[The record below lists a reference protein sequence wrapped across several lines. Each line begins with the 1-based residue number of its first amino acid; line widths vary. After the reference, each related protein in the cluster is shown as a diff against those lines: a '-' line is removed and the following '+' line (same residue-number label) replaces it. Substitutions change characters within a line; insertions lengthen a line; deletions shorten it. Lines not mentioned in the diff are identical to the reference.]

1 MIEKMKHKLVS
12 KSAIIIAFIF
22 VLAFALGCAKV
33 ENIPLSDEGAYALD
47 KSGVLSAETKNHIAL
62 YNQYLEE
69 SCGAQICVV
78 TIPTMDYVGYDDIE
92 NYAYDLFNAWGIGD
106 KDEDNG
112 VLLLLV
118 TDDELCWC
126 LQGEGIEDTLSSSA
140 ISDILS
146 ENMQDDFYAGKFD
159 SGTQKTFDALYR
171 RICAIY
177 SVDPDGV
184 DDFTYDALY
193 RRICAIYSVDP
204 DGVDDFTYDPGY
216 NNGTVFPNE
225 PVPAKSKKL
234 SFLEIIVDSGTQ
246 KTFDALYRRICAIYS
261 VDPDGVDDFT
271 YDPGYNNGTVFPNE
285 PVPAKSKKLSFWE
298 IIGIII
304 AVLVALRLI
313 GKVFSAIGSDSGNG
327 CGGCGCLPA
336 FLLGTRVG
344 STNRRGPRP
353 GGFHGGPRPGGGFTG
368 GGGRSRGGGGGFRG
382 GGFGGGFK
390 GGGGG
395 SRGGGAGFG
404 KK

>member
-1 MIEKMKHKLVS
+1 MTEEMKHKLVS
-12 KSAIIIAFIF
+12 KSAIIIALIF
-22 VLAFALGCAKV
+22 VLAFALGCAKA

-47 KSGVLSAETKNHIAL
+47 KSGVLSSETEDHIAR
-62 YNQYLEE
+62 YNQYLAE

-106 KDEDNG
+106 KDEENG

-126 LQGEGIEDTLSSSA
+126 LQGEGLEDTLSSSA
-140 ISDILS
+140 ISDILT
-146 ENMQDDFYAGKFD
+146 ENMQDDFYAGEFD
-159 SGTQKTFDALYR
+159 SGTKKTFDALYR
-171 RICAIY
+171 R
-177 SVDPDGV
+177 
-184 DDFTYDALY
+184 L
-193 RRICAIYSVDP
+193 
-204 DGVDDFTYDPGY
+204 
-216 NNGTVFPNE
+216 
-225 PVPAKSKKL
+225 
-234 SFLEIIVDSGTQ
+234 
-246 KTFDALYRRICAIYS
+246 CAIYS

-298 IIGIII
+298 IIVIII
-304 AVLVALRLI
+304 TVLVALRLI
-313 GKVFSAIGSDSGNG
+313 GKVFSAIGSNSGNG
-327 CGGCGCLPA
+327 CSGCGCLPA

-344 STNRRGPRP
+344 SSNRRGPRP
-353 GGFHGGPRPGGGFTG
+353 GGFHGGPRPGGGSRPSGGGFTG
-368 GGGRSRGGGGGFRG
+368 GGGRSRGGGGGFH
-382 GGFGGGFK
+382 GGGFK

-404 KK
+404 RK

>member
-1 MIEKMKHKLVS
+1 MTEEMKHKLVS

-22 VLAFALGCAKV
+22 VLAFALGCAKA

-47 KSGVLSAETKNHIAL
+47 KSGVLSSETEDHIAR
-62 YNQYLEE
+62 YNQYLAE

-140 ISDILS
+140 ISDILT

-184 DDFTYDALY
+184 DDFTYD
-193 RRICAIYSVDP
+193 
-204 DGVDDFTYDPGY
+204 PGY
-216 NNGTVFPNE
+216 NNGTV
-225 PVPAKSKKL
+225 S
-234 SFLEIIVDSGTQ
+234 
-246 KTFDALYRRICAIYS
+246 
-261 VDPDGVDDFT
+261 
-271 YDPGYNNGTVFPNE
+271 PNE

-313 GKVFSAIGSDSGNG
+313 GKLFSAIGSDSGN
-327 CGGCGCLPA
+327 GCGCLPA

-404 KK
+404 RK

>member
-1 MIEKMKHKLVS
+1 MTEEMKHKLVS

-47 KSGVLSAETKNHIAL
+47 KSGVLSSETEDHIAR
-62 YNQYLEE
+62 YNQYLAE

-78 TIPTMDYVGYDDIE
+78 TIPSMDYVGYDDIE

-106 KDEDNG
+106 KDEENG

-146 ENMQDDFYAGKFD
+146 ENMQDDFYAGEFD

-177 SVDPDGV
+177 SVDPDG
-184 DDFTYDALY
+184 
-193 RRICAIYSVDP
+193 I
-204 DGVDDFTYDPGY
+204 
-216 NNGTVFPNE
+216 
-225 PVPAKSKKL
+225 
-234 SFLEIIVDSGTQ
+234 
-246 KTFDALYRRICAIYS
+246 
-261 VDPDGVDDFT
+261 DDFT

-298 IIGIII
+298 IIVIII
-304 AVLVALRLI
+304 TVLVALRLI
-313 GKVFSAIGSDSGNG
+313 GKLFSAIGSNSGNG
-327 CGGCGCLPA
+327 CSGCGCLPA

-344 STNRRGPRP
+344 SSNRRGPRP
-353 GGFHGGPRPGGGFTG
+353 GGFHGGPRPGGGSRPSGGFTG
-368 GGGRSRGGGGGFRG
+368 GGGRSRGAGSGFHGGGGP
-382 GGFGGGFK
+382 GGGFK

-404 KK
+404 RK

>member
-1 MIEKMKHKLVS
+1 MTEEMKHKLVS

-22 VLAFALGCAKV
+22 VLAFALGCAKA

-47 KSGVLSAETKNHIAL
+47 KSGVLSSETEDHIAR
-62 YNQYLEE
+62 YNQYLAE

-140 ISDILS
+140 ISDILT
-146 ENMQDDFYAGKFD
+146 ENMQDDFYAGEFD
-159 SGTQKTFDALYR
+159 SGTKKTFDALYR
-171 RICAIY
+171 R
-177 SVDPDGV
+177 
-184 DDFTYDALY
+184 L
-193 RRICAIYSVDP
+193 CAIYSVDP

-225 PVPAKSKKL
+225 PVPAKGKEP
-234 SFLEIIVDSGTQ
+234 SFWEVIV
-246 KTFDALYRRICAIYS
+246 I
-261 VDPDGVDDFT
+261 
-271 YDPGYNNGTVFPNE
+271 
-285 PVPAKSKKLSFWE
+285 KLSFWE
-298 IIGIII
+298 IIVIII
-304 AVLVALRLI
+304 TVLVALRLI
-313 GKVFSAIGSDSGNG
+313 GKLFSAIGSNSGNG
-327 CGGCGCLPA
+327 GCGCGCLPA

-344 STNRRGPRP
+344 SSNRRGPRP
-353 GGFHGGPRPGGGFTG
+353 GGFHGGPRPGGGSRPSGGGFTG
-368 GGGRSRGGGGGFRG
+368 GGGRSRGGGGGFHG
-382 GGFGGGFK
+382 GGGSGGGFK

-404 KK
+404 RK

>member
-1 MIEKMKHKLVS
+1 MTEKMKHKLVS

-22 VLAFALGCAKV
+22 VLAFALGCAKA

-47 KSGVLSAETKNHIAL
+47 KSGVLSSETEDHIAR
-62 YNQYLEE
+62 YNQYLAE

-106 KDEDNG
+106 KDEENG

-126 LQGEGIEDTLSSSA
+126 LQGEGLEDTLSSSA
-140 ISDILS
+140 ISDILT
-146 ENMQDDFYAGKFD
+146 ENMQDDFYAGEFD
-159 SGTQKTFDALYR
+159 SGTKKTFDALYR
-171 RICAIY
+171 R
-177 SVDPDGV
+177 
-184 DDFTYDALY
+184 L
-193 RRICAIYSVDP
+193 
-204 DGVDDFTYDPGY
+204 
-216 NNGTVFPNE
+216 
-225 PVPAKSKKL
+225 
-234 SFLEIIVDSGTQ
+234 
-246 KTFDALYRRICAIYS
+246 CAIYS

-298 IIGIII
+298 IIVIII
-304 AVLVALRLI
+304 TVLVALRLI
-313 GKVFSAIGSDSGNG
+313 GKLFSAIGSNSGNG
-327 CGGCGCLPA
+327 CSGCGCLPA

-344 STNRRGPRP
+344 SSNRRGPWP
-353 GGFHGGPRPGGGFTG
+353 GGFHGGPRPGGGSRPSGGFTG
-368 GGGRSRGGGGGFRG
+368 GGGRSRGGGGGFHGG

-404 KK
+404 RK

>member
-1 MIEKMKHKLVS
+1 MTEEMKHKLVS

-22 VLAFALGCAKV
+22 VLAFALGCAKA

-47 KSGVLSAETKNHIAL
+47 KSGVLSSETEDHIAR
-62 YNQYLEE
+62 YNQYLAE

-140 ISDILS
+140 ISDILT
-146 ENMQDDFYAGKFD
+146 ENMQDDFYAGEFD

-171 RICAIY
+171 R
-177 SVDPDGV
+177 
-184 DDFTYDALY
+184 L
-193 RRICAIYSVDP
+193 
-204 DGVDDFTYDPGY
+204 
-216 NNGTVFPNE
+216 
-225 PVPAKSKKL
+225 
-234 SFLEIIVDSGTQ
+234 
-246 KTFDALYRRICAIYS
+246 CAIYS

-298 IIGIII
+298 IIVIII
-304 AVLVALRLI
+304 TVLVALRLI
-313 GKVFSAIGSDSGNG
+313 GKLFSAIGSNSGNG
-327 CGGCGCLPA
+327 CSGCGCLPA

-344 STNRRGPRP
+344 SSNRRGPRP
-353 GGFHGGPRPGGGFTG
+353 GGFHGGPRPGGGSRPSGGFTG
-368 GGGRSRGGGGGFRG
+368 GGGRSRGGGSGFHG
-382 GGFGGGFK
+382 GGGSGGGFK

-404 KK
+404 RK

>member
-1 MIEKMKHKLVS
+1 MTEEMKHKLVS

-22 VLAFALGCAKV
+22 VLAFASGCAKV

-106 KDEDNG
+106 KDEENG

-140 ISDILS
+140 ISDILT
-146 ENMQDDFYAGKFD
+146 ENMQDDFYAGEFD

-171 RICAIY
+171 R
-177 SVDPDGV
+177 
-184 DDFTYDALY
+184 L
-193 RRICAIYSVDP
+193 
-204 DGVDDFTYDPGY
+204 
-216 NNGTVFPNE
+216 
-225 PVPAKSKKL
+225 
-234 SFLEIIVDSGTQ
+234 
-246 KTFDALYRRICAIYS
+246 CAIYS

-298 IIGIII
+298 IIVIII
-304 AVLVALRLI
+304 TGLVALRLI
-313 GKVFSAIGSDSGNG
+313 GKLFSAIGSNSGNG
-327 CGGCGCLPA
+327 CSGCGCLPA

-344 STNRRGPRP
+344 SSNRRGPRP
-353 GGFHGGPRPGGGFTG
+353 GGFHGGPRPGGGSRPSGGFTG
-368 GGGRSRGGGGGFRG
+368 GGGRSRGGGSGFHG
-382 GGFGGGFK
+382 GGGSGGGFK

-404 KK
+404 RK

>member
-1 MIEKMKHKLVS
+1 MTEEMKHKLVS

-22 VLAFALGCAKV
+22 VLAFALGCAKA

-47 KSGVLSAETKNHIAL
+47 KSGVLSAETENRIAR
-62 YNQYLEE
+62 YNQYLAE

-140 ISDILS
+140 ISDILT
-146 ENMQDDFYAGKFD
+146 ENMQDDFYAGEFD
-159 SGTQKTFDALYR
+159 SGTKKTFDALYR
-171 RICAIY
+171 R
-177 SVDPDGV
+177 
-184 DDFTYDALY
+184 L
-193 RRICAIYSVDP
+193 
-204 DGVDDFTYDPGY
+204 
-216 NNGTVFPNE
+216 
-225 PVPAKSKKL
+225 
-234 SFLEIIVDSGTQ
+234 
-246 KTFDALYRRICAIYS
+246 CAIYS

-298 IIGIII
+298 IIVIII
-304 AVLVALRLI
+304 TVLVALRLI
-313 GKVFSAIGSDSGNG
+313 GKLFSAIGSNSGNG
-327 CGGCGCLPA
+327 GCGCGCLPA

-344 STNRRGPRP
+344 SSNRRGSWP
-353 GGFHGGPRPGGGFTG
+353 GGFHGGPRPGGGSRPSGGFTG
-368 GGGRSRGGGGGFRG
+368 GGGRSRGGGGGFHG
-382 GGFGGGFK
+382 GGGSGGGFK

-395 SRGGGAGFG
+395 SRGGGADFG
-404 KK
+404 RK

>member
-12 KSAIIIAFIF
+12 KLAIIIAFIF

-106 KDEDNG
+106 KDEENG

-159 SGTQKTFDALYR
+159 SGTQKTFY
-171 RICAIY
+171 
-177 SVDPDGV
+177 
-184 DDFTYDALY
+184 ALY

-225 PVPAKSKKL
+225 PVPAKGK
-234 SFLEIIVDSGTQ
+234 
-246 KTFDALYRRICAIYS
+246 
-261 VDPDGVDDFT
+261 
-271 YDPGYNNGTVFPNE
+271 E
-285 PVPAKSKKLSFWE
+285 PSFWE
-298 IIGIII
+298 VIVIII
-304 AVLVALRLI
+304 TVLVALRLI
-313 GKVFSAIGSDSGNG
+313 GKLFSAIGSNSGNG
-327 CGGCGCLPA
+327 GCGCGCLPA

-344 STNRRGPRP
+344 SSNRRGPRP
-353 GGFHGGPRPGGGFTG
+353 GGFHGGPRPGGGSRPSGGFTG
-368 GGGRSRGGGGGFRG
+368 GGGRSRGGGGGFHG
-382 GGFGGGFK
+382 GGGSGGGFK

-404 KK
+404 RK

>member
-1 MIEKMKHKLVS
+1 MTEEMKHKLVS

-22 VLAFALGCAKV
+22 VLAFALGCAKA

-47 KSGVLSAETKNHIAL
+47 KSGVLSSETEDHIAR
-62 YNQYLEE
+62 YNQYLAE

-140 ISDILS
+140 ISDILT
-146 ENMQDDFYAGKFD
+146 ENMRDDFYAGEFD
-159 SGTQKTFDALYR
+159 SGTKKTFDALYR
-171 RICAIY
+171 R
-177 SVDPDGV
+177 
-184 DDFTYDALY
+184 L
-193 RRICAIYSVDP
+193 CAIYSVDP

-225 PVPAKSKKL
+225 PVPAKGKEP
-234 SFLEIIVDSGTQ
+234 SFWEVIV
-246 KTFDALYRRICAIYS
+246 I
-261 VDPDGVDDFT
+261 
-271 YDPGYNNGTVFPNE
+271 
-285 PVPAKSKKLSFWE
+285 KLSFWE
-298 IIGIII
+298 IIVIII
-304 AVLVALRLI
+304 TVLVALMLI
-313 GKVFSAIGSDSGNG
+313 GKLFSAIGSNSGNG
-327 CGGCGCLPA
+327 GCGCGCLPA

-344 STNRRGPRP
+344 SSNRRGPRP
-353 GGFHGGPRPGGGFTG
+353 GGFHGGPRPGGGSRPSGGGFTG
-368 GGGRSRGGGGGFRG
+368 GGGRSRGGGSGFHG
-382 GGFGGGFK
+382 GGGSGGGFK

-404 KK
+404 RK

>member
-1 MIEKMKHKLVS
+1 MTEEMKHKLVS

-22 VLAFALGCAKV
+22 VLAFALGCAKA

-47 KSGVLSAETKNHIAL
+47 KSGVLSSETEDHIAR
-62 YNQYLEE
+62 YNQYLAE

-106 KDEDNG
+106 KDEENG

-140 ISDILS
+140 ISDILT
-146 ENMQDDFYAGKFD
+146 ENMQDDFYAGEFD
-159 SGTQKTFDALYR
+159 SGTKKTFDALYR
-171 RICAIY
+171 R
-177 SVDPDGV
+177 
-184 DDFTYDALY
+184 L
-193 RRICAIYSVDP
+193 CAIYSVDP

-216 NNGTVFPNE
+216 NNGTV
-225 PVPAKSKKL
+225 L
-234 SFLEIIVDSGTQ
+234 
-246 KTFDALYRRICAIYS
+246 
-261 VDPDGVDDFT
+261 
-271 YDPGYNNGTVFPNE
+271 PNE

-298 IIGIII
+298 IIVIII
-304 AVLVALRLI
+304 TVLVALRLI
-313 GKVFSAIGSDSGNG
+313 GKLFSAIGSNSGNG
-327 CGGCGCLPA
+327 CSGCGCLPA

-344 STNRRGPRP
+344 SSNRRGPWP
-353 GGFHGGPRPGGGFTG
+353 GGFHGGPRPGGGSRPSGGFTG
-368 GGGRSRGGGGGFRG
+368 GGGRSRGGGGGFHG
-382 GGFGGGFK
+382 GGGSGGGFK

-404 KK
+404 RK

>member
-1 MIEKMKHKLVS
+1 MTEEMKHKLVS

-22 VLAFALGCAKV
+22 VLAFALGCAKA

-47 KSGVLSAETKNHIAL
+47 KSGVLSSETEDHIAR
-62 YNQYLEE
+62 YNQYLAE

-106 KDEDNG
+106 KDEENG

-126 LQGEGIEDTLSSSA
+126 LQGEGLEDTLSSSA
-140 ISDILS
+140 ISDILT
-146 ENMQDDFYAGKFD
+146 ENMQDDFYAGEFD
-159 SGTQKTFDALYR
+159 SGTKKTFDALYR
-171 RICAIY
+171 R
-177 SVDPDGV
+177 
-184 DDFTYDALY
+184 L
-193 RRICAIYSVDP
+193 
-204 DGVDDFTYDPGY
+204 
-216 NNGTVFPNE
+216 
-225 PVPAKSKKL
+225 
-234 SFLEIIVDSGTQ
+234 
-246 KTFDALYRRICAIYS
+246 CAIYS

-298 IIGIII
+298 IIVIII
-304 AVLVALRLI
+304 TVLVALRLI
-313 GKVFSAIGSDSGNG
+313 GKLFSAIGSNSGNG
-327 CGGCGCLPA
+327 GCGCGCLPA

-344 STNRRGPRP
+344 SSNRRGPWP
-353 GGFHGGPRPGGGFTG
+353 GGFHGGPRPGGGSRPSGGFTG
-368 GGGRSRGGGGGFRG
+368 GGGRSRGGGGGFH
-382 GGFGGGFK
+382 GGGFK

-404 KK
+404 RK

>member
-146 ENMQDDFYAGKFD
+146 ENMQDDFYAGEFD

-171 RICAIY
+171 R
-177 SVDPDGV
+177 
-184 DDFTYDALY
+184 L
-193 RRICAIYSVDP
+193 
-204 DGVDDFTYDPGY
+204 
-216 NNGTVFPNE
+216 
-225 PVPAKSKKL
+225 
-234 SFLEIIVDSGTQ
+234 
-246 KTFDALYRRICAIYS
+246 CAIYS

-353 GGFHGGPRPGGGFTG
+353 GGFHGGPRPGGFHGGPRPGGGFTG

-404 KK
+404 RK

>member
-1 MIEKMKHKLVS
+1 MTEEMKHKLVS
-12 KSAIIIAFIF
+12 KSAIIIALIF
-22 VLAFALGCAKV
+22 VLAFALGCAKA

-106 KDEDNG
+106 KDEENG

-126 LQGEGIEDTLSSSA
+126 LQGEGLEDTLSSSA
-140 ISDILS
+140 ISDILT
-146 ENMQDDFYAGKFD
+146 ENMQDDFYAGEFD
-159 SGTQKTFDALYR
+159 SGTKKTFDALYR
-171 RICAIY
+171 R
-177 SVDPDGV
+177 
-184 DDFTYDALY
+184 L
-193 RRICAIYSVDP
+193 
-204 DGVDDFTYDPGY
+204 
-216 NNGTVFPNE
+216 
-225 PVPAKSKKL
+225 
-234 SFLEIIVDSGTQ
+234 
-246 KTFDALYRRICAIYS
+246 CAIYS

-298 IIGIII
+298 IIVIII
-304 AVLVALRLI
+304 TVLVALRLI
-313 GKVFSAIGSDSGNG
+313 GKVFSAIGSNSGNG
-327 CGGCGCLPA
+327 CSGCGCLPA

-344 STNRRGPRP
+344 SSNRRGPWP
-353 GGFHGGPRPGGGFTG
+353 GGFHGGPRPGGGSRPSGGFTG
-368 GGGRSRGGGGGFRG
+368 GGGRSRGGGGGFHG
-382 GGFGGGFK
+382 GGGSGGGFK

-404 KK
+404 RK

>member
-1 MIEKMKHKLVS
+1 MTEEMKHKLVS

-22 VLAFALGCAKV
+22 VLAFALGCAKA

-47 KSGVLSAETKNHIAL
+47 KSGVLSSETENHIAR
-62 YNQYLEE
+62 YNQYLAE

-126 LQGEGIEDTLSSSA
+126 LQGEGLEDTLSSSA
-140 ISDILS
+140 ISDILT
-146 ENMQDDFYAGKFD
+146 ENMQDDFYAGEFD
-159 SGTQKTFDALYR
+159 SGTKKTFDALYR
-171 RICAIY
+171 RLC
-177 SVDPDGV
+177 S
-184 DDFTYDALY
+184 
-193 RRICAIYSVDP
+193 IYSVDP

-216 NNGTVFPNE
+216 NNGIVFPNE
-225 PVPAKSKKL
+225 PVPAKGKEL
-234 SFLEIIVDSGTQ
+234 CFWEIIV
-246 KTFDALYRRICAIYS
+246 I
-261 VDPDGVDDFT
+261 
-271 YDPGYNNGTVFPNE
+271 
-285 PVPAKSKKLSFWE
+285 KLSFWE
-298 IIGIII
+298 IIVIII
-304 AVLVALRLI
+304 TVLVALRLI
-313 GKVFSAIGSDSGNG
+313 GKLFSAIGSNSGNG
-327 CGGCGCLPA
+327 CSGCGCLPA

-344 STNRRGPRP
+344 SSNRRGPWP
-353 GGFHGGPRPGGGFTG
+353 GGFHGGPRPGGGSRPSGGFTG
-368 GGGRSRGGGGGFRG
+368 GGGRSRGGGGGFHGGGGSG
-382 GGFGGGFK
+382 GGFT

-404 KK
+404 RK

>member
-1 MIEKMKHKLVS
+1 MTEEMKHKLVS

-22 VLAFALGCAKV
+22 VLAFALGCAKA

-47 KSGVLSAETKNHIAL
+47 KSGVLSSETENHIAR
-62 YNQYLEE
+62 YNQYLAE

-106 KDEDNG
+106 KDEENG

-126 LQGEGIEDTLSSSA
+126 LQGEGLEDTLSSSA
-140 ISDILS
+140 ISDILT
-146 ENMQDDFYAGKFD
+146 ENMQDDFYAGEFD
-159 SGTQKTFDALYR
+159 SGTKKTFDALYR
-171 RICAIY
+171 R
-177 SVDPDGV
+177 
-184 DDFTYDALY
+184 L
-193 RRICAIYSVDP
+193 
-204 DGVDDFTYDPGY
+204 
-216 NNGTVFPNE
+216 
-225 PVPAKSKKL
+225 
-234 SFLEIIVDSGTQ
+234 
-246 KTFDALYRRICAIYS
+246 CAIYS

-298 IIGIII
+298 IIVIII
-304 AVLVALRLI
+304 TVLVALRLI
-313 GKVFSAIGSDSGNG
+313 GKVFSAIGSNSGNG
-327 CGGCGCLPA
+327 CSGCGCLPA

-344 STNRRGPRP
+344 SSNRRGPWP
-353 GGFHGGPRPGGGFTG
+353 GGFHGGPRPGGGSRPSGGGFTG
-368 GGGRSRGGGGGFRG
+368 GGGRSRGGGGGFHG
-382 GGFGGGFK
+382 GGGSGGGFK

-404 KK
+404 RK

>member
-1 MIEKMKHKLVS
+1 MTEEMKHKLVS

-22 VLAFALGCAKV
+22 VLAFALGCAKA

-47 KSGVLSAETKNHIAL
+47 KSGVLSSETEDHIAR
-62 YNQYLEE
+62 YNQYLAE

-106 KDEDNG
+106 KDEENG

-126 LQGEGIEDTLSSSA
+126 LQGEGLEDTLSSSA
-140 ISDILS
+140 ISDILT
-146 ENMQDDFYAGKFD
+146 ENMQDDFYAGEFD
-159 SGTQKTFDALYR
+159 SGTKKTFDALYR
-171 RICAIY
+171 R
-177 SVDPDGV
+177 
-184 DDFTYDALY
+184 L
-193 RRICAIYSVDP
+193 
-204 DGVDDFTYDPGY
+204 
-216 NNGTVFPNE
+216 
-225 PVPAKSKKL
+225 
-234 SFLEIIVDSGTQ
+234 
-246 KTFDALYRRICAIYS
+246 CAIYS

-298 IIGIII
+298 IIVIII
-304 AVLVALRLI
+304 TVLVALRLI
-313 GKVFSAIGSDSGNG
+313 GKLFSAIGSNSGNG
-327 CGGCGCLPA
+327 CSGCGCLPA

-344 STNRRGPRP
+344 SSNRRGPRP
-353 GGFHGGPRPGGGFTG
+353 GGFHGGPRPGGGSRPSGGFTG
-368 GGGRSRGGGGGFRG
+368 GGGRSRGGGGGFHGG

-404 KK
+404 RK

>member
-1 MIEKMKHKLVS
+1 MTEEMKHKLVS

-22 VLAFALGCAKV
+22 VLAFALGCAKT

-47 KSGVLSAETKNHIAL
+47 KSGVLSSETENHIAR
-62 YNQYLEE
+62 YNQYLAE

-92 NYAYDLFNAWGIGD
+92 NYAYDLINAWGIGD
-106 KDEDNG
+106 KDEENG

-126 LQGEGIEDTLSSSA
+126 LQGEGLEDTLSSSA
-140 ISDILS
+140 ISDILT
-146 ENMQDDFYAGKFD
+146 ENMQDDFYAGEFD
-159 SGTQKTFDALYR
+159 SGTKKTFDALYR
-171 RICAIY
+171 R
-177 SVDPDGV
+177 
-184 DDFTYDALY
+184 L
-193 RRICAIYSVDP
+193 
-204 DGVDDFTYDPGY
+204 
-216 NNGTVFPNE
+216 
-225 PVPAKSKKL
+225 
-234 SFLEIIVDSGTQ
+234 
-246 KTFDALYRRICAIYS
+246 CAIYS

-298 IIGIII
+298 IIVIII
-304 AVLVALRLI
+304 TVLVALRLI
-313 GKVFSAIGSDSGNG
+313 GKLFSAIGSNSGNG
-327 CGGCGCLPA
+327 GCGCGCLPA

-344 STNRRGPRP
+344 SSNRRGPWP
-353 GGFHGGPRPGGGFTG
+353 GGFHGGPRPGGGSRPSGGGFTG
-368 GGGRSRGGGGGFRG
+368 GGGRSRGGGGGFHG
-382 GGFGGGFK
+382 GGGSGGGFK

-404 KK
+404 RK

>member
-1 MIEKMKHKLVS
+1 MTEEMKHKLVS

-22 VLAFALGCAKV
+22 VLAFALGCAKT

-47 KSGVLSAETKNHIAL
+47 KSGVLSSETEDHIAR
-62 YNQYLEE
+62 YNQYLAE

-118 TDDELCWC
+118 TDDELFRC

-140 ISDILS
+140 ISDILT
-146 ENMQDDFYAGKFD
+146 ENMRDDFYAGEF
-159 SGTQKTFDALYR
+159 
-171 RICAIY
+171 
-177 SVDPDGV
+177 
-184 DDFTYDALY
+184 
-193 RRICAIYSVDP
+193 
-204 DGVDDFTYDPGY
+204 
-216 NNGTVFPNE
+216 
-225 PVPAKSKKL
+225 
-234 SFLEIIVDSGTQ
+234 DSGTQ

-298 IIGIII
+298 IIVIII
-304 AVLVALRLI
+304 TVLVALRLI
-313 GKVFSAIGSDSGNG
+313 GKLFSAIGSNSGNG
-327 CGGCGCLPA
+327 GCGCGCLPA

-344 STNRRGPRP
+344 SSNRRGPRP
-353 GGFHGGPRPGGGFTG
+353 GGFHGGPRPGGGSRPSGGGFTG
-368 GGGRSRGGGGGFRG
+368 GGGRSRGGGGGFHGGGGSG
-382 GGFGGGFK
+382 GGFT

-404 KK
+404 RK

>member
-1 MIEKMKHKLVS
+1 MTEEMKHKLVS
-12 KSAIIIAFIF
+12 KSAIIIALIF
-22 VLAFALGCAKV
+22 VLAFALGCAKA

-47 KSGVLSAETKNHIAL
+47 KSGVLSSETEGHIAR
-62 YNQYLEE
+62 YNQYLAE

-106 KDEDNG
+106 KDEENG

-140 ISDILS
+140 ISDILT
-146 ENMQDDFYAGKFD
+146 ENMQDDFYAGEFD
-159 SGTQKTFDALYR
+159 SGTKKTFDALYR
-171 RICAIY
+171 R
-177 SVDPDGV
+177 
-184 DDFTYDALY
+184 L
-193 RRICAIYSVDP
+193 
-204 DGVDDFTYDPGY
+204 
-216 NNGTVFPNE
+216 
-225 PVPAKSKKL
+225 
-234 SFLEIIVDSGTQ
+234 
-246 KTFDALYRRICAIYS
+246 CAIYS

-298 IIGIII
+298 IIVIII
-304 AVLVALRLI
+304 TVLVALRLI
-313 GKVFSAIGSDSGNG
+313 GKLFSAIGSNSGNG
-327 CGGCGCLPA
+327 CSGCGCLPA

-344 STNRRGPRP
+344 SSNRRGPRP
-353 GGFHGGPRPGGGFTG
+353 GGFHGGPRPGGGSRPSGGFTG
-368 GGGRSRGGGGGFRG
+368 GGGRSRGGGGGFHG
-382 GGFGGGFK
+382 GGGSGGGFK

-404 KK
+404 RK

>member
-1 MIEKMKHKLVS
+1 MTEEMKHKLVS

-22 VLAFALGCAKV
+22 VLAFALGCAKA

-47 KSGVLSAETKNHIAL
+47 KSGVLSSETEDHIAR
-62 YNQYLEE
+62 YNQYLAE

-106 KDEDNG
+106 KDEENG

-126 LQGEGIEDTLSSSA
+126 LQGEGLEDTLSSSA
-140 ISDILS
+140 ISDILT
-146 ENMQDDFYAGKFD
+146 ENMQDDFYAGEFD
-159 SGTQKTFDALYR
+159 SGTKKTFDALYR
-171 RICAIY
+171 R
-177 SVDPDGV
+177 
-184 DDFTYDALY
+184 L
-193 RRICAIYSVDP
+193 
-204 DGVDDFTYDPGY
+204 
-216 NNGTVFPNE
+216 
-225 PVPAKSKKL
+225 
-234 SFLEIIVDSGTQ
+234 
-246 KTFDALYRRICAIYS
+246 CAIYS

-298 IIGIII
+298 IIVIII
-304 AVLVALRLI
+304 TVLVALRLI
-313 GKVFSAIGSDSGNG
+313 GKLFSAIGSNSGNG
-327 CGGCGCLPA
+327 CSGCGCLPA

-344 STNRRGPRP
+344 SSNRRGPWP
-353 GGFHGGPRPGGGFTG
+353 GGFHGGPRPGGGSRPSGGGFTG
-368 GGGRSRGGGGGFRG
+368 GGGRSRGGGGGFH
-382 GGFGGGFK
+382 GGGFK

-404 KK
+404 RK

>member
-1 MIEKMKHKLVS
+1 MTEEMKHKLVS

-22 VLAFALGCAKV
+22 VLAFALGCAKA

-47 KSGVLSAETKNHIAL
+47 KSGVLSSETEDHIAR
-62 YNQYLEE
+62 YNQYLAE
-69 SCGAQICVV
+69 SCGAQIYVV

-106 KDEDNG
+106 KDEENG

-126 LQGEGIEDTLSSSA
+126 LQGEGLEDTLSSSA
-140 ISDILS
+140 ISDILT
-146 ENMQDDFYAGKFD
+146 ENMQDDFYAGEFD
-159 SGTQKTFDALYR
+159 SGTKKTFDALYR
-171 RICAIY
+171 R
-177 SVDPDGV
+177 
-184 DDFTYDALY
+184 L
-193 RRICAIYSVDP
+193 
-204 DGVDDFTYDPGY
+204 
-216 NNGTVFPNE
+216 
-225 PVPAKSKKL
+225 
-234 SFLEIIVDSGTQ
+234 
-246 KTFDALYRRICAIYS
+246 CAIYS

-298 IIGIII
+298 IIVIII
-304 AVLVALRLI
+304 TVLVALRLI
-313 GKVFSAIGSDSGNG
+313 GKLFSAIGSNSGNG
-327 CGGCGCLPA
+327 GCGCGCLPA

-344 STNRRGPRP
+344 SSNRRGPWP
-353 GGFHGGPRPGGGFTG
+353 GGFHGGPRPGGGSRPSGGFTG
-368 GGGRSRGGGGGFRG
+368 GGGRSRGGGGGFHG
-382 GGFGGGFK
+382 GGGSGGGFK

-404 KK
+404 RK

>member
-1 MIEKMKHKLVS
+1 MTEEMKHKLVS
-12 KSAIIIAFIF
+12 KSAIIIALIF
-22 VLAFALGCAKV
+22 VLAFALGCAKT

-47 KSGVLSAETKNHIAL
+47 KSGVLSSETENHIAR
-62 YNQYLEE
+62 YNQYLAE

-92 NYAYDLFNAWGIGD
+92 NYAYDLINAWGIGD
-106 KDEDNG
+106 KDEENG

-118 TDDELCWC
+118 TDDELYWC

-140 ISDILS
+140 ISDILT
-146 ENMQDDFYAGKFD
+146 ENMQDDFYAGEFD

-171 RICAIY
+171 R
-177 SVDPDGV
+177 
-184 DDFTYDALY
+184 L
-193 RRICAIYSVDP
+193 
-204 DGVDDFTYDPGY
+204 
-216 NNGTVFPNE
+216 
-225 PVPAKSKKL
+225 
-234 SFLEIIVDSGTQ
+234 
-246 KTFDALYRRICAIYS
+246 CAIYS

-353 GGFHGGPRPGGGFTG
+353 GGFHGGPRPGGFHGGPRPGGGFTG
-368 GGGRSRGGGGGFRG
+368 GGGRSRGGGGGIRG

>member
-112 VLLLLV
+112 VLLLLA
-118 TDDELCWC
+118 TDDELWWC

-146 ENMQDDFYAGKFD
+146 ENMQDDFYAGEF
-159 SGTQKTFDALYR
+159 
-171 RICAIY
+171 
-177 SVDPDGV
+177 
-184 DDFTYDALY
+184 
-193 RRICAIYSVDP
+193 
-204 DGVDDFTYDPGY
+204 
-216 NNGTVFPNE
+216 
-225 PVPAKSKKL
+225 
-234 SFLEIIVDSGTQ
+234 DSGTQ

-368 GGGRSRGGGGGFRG
+368 GGGRSRGGGGGFTGGGGRSRGGG

>member
-1 MIEKMKHKLVS
+1 MTEEMKHKLVS

-22 VLAFALGCAKV
+22 VLAFALGCAKA

-47 KSGVLSAETKNHIAL
+47 KSGVLSSETEDHIAR
-62 YNQYLEE
+62 YNQYLAE

-106 KDEDNG
+106 KDEENG

-140 ISDILS
+140 ISDILT
-146 ENMQDDFYAGKFD
+146 ENMQDDFYAGEFD
-159 SGTQKTFDALYR
+159 SGTKKTFDALYR
-171 RICAIY
+171 R
-177 SVDPDGV
+177 
-184 DDFTYDALY
+184 L
-193 RRICAIYSVDP
+193 CAIYSVDP

-225 PVPAKSKKL
+225 PVPAKSKKP
-234 SFLEIIVDSGTQ
+234 SFWEIIV
-246 KTFDALYRRICAIYS
+246 I
-261 VDPDGVDDFT
+261 
-271 YDPGYNNGTVFPNE
+271 
-285 PVPAKSKKLSFWE
+285 KLSFWE
-298 IIGIII
+298 IIVIII
-304 AVLVALRLI
+304 TVLVALRLI
-313 GKVFSAIGSDSGNG
+313 GKLFSAIGSNSGNG
-327 CGGCGCLPA
+327 GCGCGCLPA

-344 STNRRGPRP
+344 SSNRRGPRP
-353 GGFHGGPRPGGGFTG
+353 GGFHGGPRPGGGSRPSGGFTG
-368 GGGRSRGGGGGFRG
+368 GGGRSRGGGGGFHG
-382 GGFGGGFK
+382 GGGSGGGFK

-404 KK
+404 RK

>member
-140 ISDILS
+140 ISDILT
-146 ENMQDDFYAGKFD
+146 ENMQDDFYAGEF
-159 SGTQKTFDALYR
+159 
-171 RICAIY
+171 
-177 SVDPDGV
+177 
-184 DDFTYDALY
+184 
-193 RRICAIYSVDP
+193 
-204 DGVDDFTYDPGY
+204 
-216 NNGTVFPNE
+216 
-225 PVPAKSKKL
+225 
-234 SFLEIIVDSGTQ
+234 DSGTQ

-271 YDPGYNNGTVFPNE
+271 YDPGDNNGTVFPNE
-285 PVPAKSKKLSFWE
+285 PVPAKGKELSFWE
-298 IIGIII
+298 VIVIKLSCWEIIVIII
-304 AVLVALRLI
+304 TVLVALRLI
-313 GKVFSAIGSDSGNG
+313 GKLFSAIGSNSGNG
-327 CGGCGCLPA
+327 GCGCGCLPA

-344 STNRRGPRP
+344 SSNRRGPRP

-368 GGGRSRGGGGGFRG
+368 GGGRSRGGGGGF
-382 GGFGGGFK
+382 GGGFK

-404 KK
+404 RK

>member
-1 MIEKMKHKLVS
+1 MTEEMKHKLVS

-22 VLAFALGCAKV
+22 VLAFALGCAKT

-106 KDEDNG
+106 KDEENG

-140 ISDILS
+140 ISDILT
-146 ENMQDDFYAGKFD
+146 ENMQDDFYAGEFD
-159 SGTQKTFDALYR
+159 SGTKKTFDALYR
-171 RICAIY
+171 R
-177 SVDPDGV
+177 
-184 DDFTYDALY
+184 L
-193 RRICAIYSVDP
+193 
-204 DGVDDFTYDPGY
+204 
-216 NNGTVFPNE
+216 
-225 PVPAKSKKL
+225 
-234 SFLEIIVDSGTQ
+234 
-246 KTFDALYRRICAIYS
+246 CAIYS

-313 GKVFSAIGSDSGNG
+313 GKVFSAIGSNSGNG
-327 CGGCGCLPA
+327 CSGCGCLPA

-344 STNRRGPRP
+344 SSNRRGPWP
-353 GGFHGGPRPGGGFTG
+353 GGFHGGPRPGGGSRPSGGFTG
-368 GGGRSRGGGGGFRG
+368 GGGRSRGGGFHG
-382 GGFGGGFK
+382 GGGSGGGFK

-404 KK
+404 RK

>member
-1 MIEKMKHKLVS
+1 M
-12 KSAIIIAFIF
+12 
-22 VLAFALGCAKV
+22 
-33 ENIPLSDEGAYALD
+33 
-47 KSGVLSAETKNHIAL
+47 
-62 YNQYLEE
+62 
-69 SCGAQICVV
+69 
-78 TIPTMDYVGYDDIE
+78 
-92 NYAYDLFNAWGIGD
+92 
-106 KDEDNG
+106 
-112 VLLLLV
+112 LLLLV

-140 ISDILS
+140 ISDILT
-146 ENMQDDFYAGKFD
+146 ENMQDDFYAGEFD
-159 SGTQKTFDALYR
+159 SGTKKTFDALYR
-171 RICAIY
+171 R
-177 SVDPDGV
+177 
-184 DDFTYDALY
+184 L
-193 RRICAIYSVDP
+193 CAIYSVDP

-225 PVPAKSKKL
+225 PVPAKS
-234 SFLEIIVDSGTQ
+234 
-246 KTFDALYRRICAIYS
+246 R
-261 VDPDGVDDFT
+261 
-271 YDPGYNNGTVFPNE
+271 
-285 PVPAKSKKLSFWE
+285 KLSFWE

-313 GKVFSAIGSDSGNG
+313 GKVFSAIGSDSGN
-327 CGGCGCLPA
+327 GCGCLPA

-404 KK
+404 RK

>member
-1 MIEKMKHKLVS
+1 MTEEMKHKLVS
-12 KSAIIIAFIF
+12 KSAIIIALIF
-22 VLAFALGCAKV
+22 VLAFALGCAKA

-47 KSGVLSAETKNHIAL
+47 KSGVLSAETENRIAR
-62 YNQYLEE
+62 YNQYLAE

-140 ISDILS
+140 ISDILT
-146 ENMQDDFYAGKFD
+146 ENMQDDFYAGEFD
-159 SGTQKTFDALYR
+159 SGTKKTFDALYR
-171 RICAIY
+171 R
-177 SVDPDGV
+177 
-184 DDFTYDALY
+184 L
-193 RRICAIYSVDP
+193 
-204 DGVDDFTYDPGY
+204 
-216 NNGTVFPNE
+216 
-225 PVPAKSKKL
+225 
-234 SFLEIIVDSGTQ
+234 
-246 KTFDALYRRICAIYS
+246 CAIYS

-298 IIGIII
+298 IIVIII
-304 AVLVALRLI
+304 TVLVALRLI
-313 GKVFSAIGSDSGNG
+313 GKVFSAIGSNSGNG
-327 CGGCGCLPA
+327 CSGCGCLPA

-344 STNRRGPRP
+344 SSNRRGPRP
-353 GGFHGGPRPGGGFTG
+353 GGFHGGPRPGGGSRPSGGGFTG
-368 GGGRSRGGGGGFRG
+368 GGGRSRGGGGGFHG
-382 GGFGGGFK
+382 GGGSGGGFK

-404 KK
+404 RK

>member
-1 MIEKMKHKLVS
+1 MTEEMKHKLVS

-22 VLAFALGCAKV
+22 VLAFALGCAKA

-47 KSGVLSAETKNHIAL
+47 KSGVLSSETEGHIAR
-62 YNQYLEE
+62 YNQYLAE

-126 LQGEGIEDTLSSSA
+126 LQGEGLEDTLSSSA
-140 ISDILS
+140 ISDILT
-146 ENMQDDFYAGKFD
+146 ENMQDDFYAGEFD
-159 SGTQKTFDALYR
+159 SGTKKTFDALYR
-171 RICAIY
+171 R
-177 SVDPDGV
+177 
-184 DDFTYDALY
+184 L
-193 RRICAIYSVDP
+193 
-204 DGVDDFTYDPGY
+204 
-216 NNGTVFPNE
+216 
-225 PVPAKSKKL
+225 
-234 SFLEIIVDSGTQ
+234 
-246 KTFDALYRRICAIYS
+246 CAIYS

-298 IIGIII
+298 IIVIII
-304 AVLVALRLI
+304 TVLVALRLI
-313 GKVFSAIGSDSGNG
+313 GKLFSAIGSNSGNG
-327 CGGCGCLPA
+327 CSGCGCLPA

-344 STNRRGPRP
+344 SSNRRGPWP
-353 GGFHGGPRPGGGFTG
+353 GGFHGGPRPGGGSRPSGGGFTG
-368 GGGRSRGGGGGFRG
+368 GGGRSRGGGGGFH
-382 GGFGGGFK
+382 GGGFK

-404 KK
+404 RK

>member
-1 MIEKMKHKLVS
+1 MTEEMKHKLVS

-22 VLAFALGCAKV
+22 VLAFALGCAKA

-47 KSGVLSAETKNHIAL
+47 KSGVLSSETEDHIAR
-62 YNQYLEE
+62 YNQYLAE

-106 KDEDNG
+106 KDEENG

-118 TDDELCWC
+118 TDDELCRC
-126 LQGEGIEDTLSSSA
+126 LQGEGLEDTLSSSA
-140 ISDILS
+140 ISDILT
-146 ENMQDDFYAGKFD
+146 ENMQDDFYAGEF
-159 SGTQKTFDALYR
+159 
-171 RICAIY
+171 
-177 SVDPDGV
+177 
-184 DDFTYDALY
+184 
-193 RRICAIYSVDP
+193 
-204 DGVDDFTYDPGY
+204 
-216 NNGTVFPNE
+216 
-225 PVPAKSKKL
+225 
-234 SFLEIIVDSGTQ
+234 DSGTQ

-285 PVPAKSKKLSFWE
+285 PVPAKGKELSFWEVIVIKLSFWE
-298 IIGIII
+298 IIVIII
-304 AVLVALRLI
+304 TVLVALRLI
-313 GKVFSAIGSDSGNG
+313 GKLFSAIGSNSGNG
-327 CGGCGCLPA
+327 CSGCGCLPA

-344 STNRRGPRP
+344 SSNRRGPWP
-353 GGFHGGPRPGGGFTG
+353 GGFHGGPRPGGGSRPSGGGFTG
-368 GGGRSRGGGGGFRG
+368 GGGRSRGGGGGFH
-382 GGFGGGFK
+382 GGGFK

-404 KK
+404 RK

>member
-1 MIEKMKHKLVS
+1 MTEEMKHKLVS

-22 VLAFALGCAKV
+22 VLAFALGCAKA

-47 KSGVLSAETKNHIAL
+47 KSGVLSAETENHIAR
-62 YNQYLEE
+62 YNQYLAE

-106 KDEDNG
+106 KDEENG

-126 LQGEGIEDTLSSSA
+126 LQGEGLEDTLSSSA
-140 ISDILS
+140 ISDILT
-146 ENMQDDFYAGKFD
+146 ENMQDDFYAGEFD
-159 SGTQKTFDALYR
+159 SGTKKTFDALYR
-171 RICAIY
+171 R
-177 SVDPDGV
+177 
-184 DDFTYDALY
+184 L
-193 RRICAIYSVDP
+193 
-204 DGVDDFTYDPGY
+204 
-216 NNGTVFPNE
+216 
-225 PVPAKSKKL
+225 
-234 SFLEIIVDSGTQ
+234 
-246 KTFDALYRRICAIYS
+246 CAIYS

-298 IIGIII
+298 IIVIII
-304 AVLVALRLI
+304 TVLVALRLI
-313 GKVFSAIGSDSGNG
+313 GKLFSAIGSNSGNG
-327 CGGCGCLPA
+327 GCGCGCLPA

-344 STNRRGPRP
+344 SSNRRGPWP
-353 GGFHGGPRPGGGFTG
+353 GGFHGGPRPGGGSRPSGGFTG
-368 GGGRSRGGGGGFRG
+368 GGGRSRGGGGGFHG
-382 GGFGGGFK
+382 GGGSGGGFK

-404 KK
+404 RK

>member
-1 MIEKMKHKLVS
+1 MTEEMKHKLVS

-22 VLAFALGCAKV
+22 ALAFALGCAKA

-47 KSGVLSAETKNHIAL
+47 KSGVLSSETEDHIAR
-62 YNQYLEE
+62 YNQYLAE

-126 LQGEGIEDTLSSSA
+126 LQGEGLEDTLSSSA
-140 ISDILS
+140 ISDILT
-146 ENMQDDFYAGKFD
+146 ENMQDDFYAGEFD
-159 SGTQKTFDALYR
+159 SGTKKTFDALYR
-171 RICAIY
+171 R
-177 SVDPDGV
+177 
-184 DDFTYDALY
+184 L
-193 RRICAIYSVDP
+193 CAIYSVDP

-225 PVPAKSKKL
+225 PVPAK
-234 SFLEIIVDSGTQ
+234 G
-246 KTFDALYRRICAIYS
+246 
-261 VDPDGVDDFT
+261 
-271 YDPGYNNGTVFPNE
+271 
-285 PVPAKSKKLSFWE
+285 KKLSFWE
-298 IIGIII
+298 IIVIII
-304 AVLVALRLI
+304 TVLVALRLI
-313 GKVFSAIGSDSGNG
+313 GKLFSAIGSNSGNG
-327 CGGCGCLPA
+327 GCGCGCLPA

-344 STNRRGPRP
+344 SSNRRGPWP
-353 GGFHGGPRPGGGFTG
+353 GGFHGGPRPGGGSRPSGGGFTG
-368 GGGRSRGGGGGFRG
+368 GGGRSRGGGGGFHG
-382 GGFGGGFK
+382 GGGSGGGFK

-404 KK
+404 RK

>member
-1 MIEKMKHKLVS
+1 MTEEMKHKLVS

-22 VLAFALGCAKV
+22 VLAFALGCAKA

-47 KSGVLSAETKNHIAL
+47 KSGVLSAETENHIAR
-62 YNQYLEE
+62 YNQYLAE

-106 KDEDNG
+106 KDEENG

-126 LQGEGIEDTLSSSA
+126 LQGEGLEDTLSSSA
-140 ISDILS
+140 ISDILT
-146 ENMQDDFYAGKFD
+146 ENMQDDFYAGEFD
-159 SGTQKTFDALYR
+159 SGTKKTFDALYR
-171 RICAIY
+171 R
-177 SVDPDGV
+177 
-184 DDFTYDALY
+184 L
-193 RRICAIYSVDP
+193 
-204 DGVDDFTYDPGY
+204 
-216 NNGTVFPNE
+216 
-225 PVPAKSKKL
+225 
-234 SFLEIIVDSGTQ
+234 
-246 KTFDALYRRICAIYS
+246 CAIYS

-298 IIGIII
+298 IIVIII
-304 AVLVALRLI
+304 TVLVALRLI
-313 GKVFSAIGSDSGNG
+313 GKLFSAIGSNSSNG
-327 CGGCGCLPA
+327 GCGCGCLPA

-344 STNRRGPRP
+344 SSNRRGPWP
-353 GGFHGGPRPGGGFTG
+353 GGFHGGPRPGGGSRPSGGFTG
-368 GGGRSRGGGGGFRG
+368 GGGRSRGGGGGFHG
-382 GGFGGGFK
+382 GGGSGGGFK

-404 KK
+404 RK

>member
-47 KSGVLSAETKNHIAL
+47 KSGVLSSETEDHIAR
-62 YNQYLEE
+62 YNQYLAE

-106 KDEDNG
+106 KDEENG

-140 ISDILS
+140 ISDILT
-146 ENMQDDFYAGKFD
+146 ENMQDDFYAGEFD
-159 SGTQKTFDALYR
+159 SGTKKTFDALYR
-171 RICAIY
+171 R
-177 SVDPDGV
+177 
-184 DDFTYDALY
+184 L
-193 RRICAIYSVDP
+193 
-204 DGVDDFTYDPGY
+204 
-216 NNGTVFPNE
+216 
-225 PVPAKSKKL
+225 
-234 SFLEIIVDSGTQ
+234 
-246 KTFDALYRRICAIYS
+246 CAIYS

-298 IIGIII
+298 IIVIII
-304 AVLVALRLI
+304 TVLVALMLI
-313 GKVFSAIGSDSGNG
+313 GKLFSAIGSNSGNG
-327 CGGCGCLPA
+327 GCGCGCLPA

-344 STNRRGPRP
+344 SSNRRGPWP
-353 GGFHGGPRPGGGFTG
+353 GGFHGGPRPGGGSRPSGGGFTG
-368 GGGRSRGGGGGFRG
+368 GGGRSRGGGSGFHG
-382 GGFGGGFK
+382 GGGSGGGFK

-404 KK
+404 RK

>member
-1 MIEKMKHKLVS
+1 MTEEMKHKLVS

-146 ENMQDDFYAGKFD
+146 ENMQDDFYAGEF
-159 SGTQKTFDALYR
+159 
-171 RICAIY
+171 
-177 SVDPDGV
+177 
-184 DDFTYDALY
+184 
-193 RRICAIYSVDP
+193 
-204 DGVDDFTYDPGY
+204 
-216 NNGTVFPNE
+216 
-225 PVPAKSKKL
+225 
-234 SFLEIIVDSGTQ
+234 DSGTQ

-353 GGFHGGPRPGGGFTG
+353 GGFHGGPRPGGFHGGPRPGGGFTG

-404 KK
+404 RK